1 MNTLLLPRYNTY
13 KSWWFTG
20 LLHVALIIL
29 LSLAIFEQPT
39 IAKFQS
45 LADQQFWVT
54 VGACTIH
61 SAFYISLMTDCKH
74 LYNIQFYRV
83 TSSLSLKWKDSVKWK

>member
-20 LLHVALIIL
+20 SLHVALIIL

-54 VGACTIH
+54 VGALYH
-61 SAFYISLMTDCKH
+61 SSTVQYSILSC
-74 LYNIQFYRV
+74 V
-83 TSSLSLKWKDSVKWK
+83 TSSQKWKDSVKWK

>member
-20 LLHVALIIL
+20 SLHVALIIL

-54 VGACTIH
+54 VGSCIH
-61 SAFYISLMTDCKH
+61 Q

-83 TSSLSLKWKDSVKWK
+83 

>member
-20 LLHVALIIL
+20 SLHVALIIL

-54 VGACTIH
+54 VGSCIH
-61 SAFYISLMTDCKH
+61 Q

-83 TSSLSLKWKDSVKWK
+83 TSSLSQKWKDLVKWK

>member
-1 MNTLLLPRYNTY
+1 MPRYNTY

-20 LLHVALIIL
+20 SLHVALIIL

-54 VGACTIH
+54 VGARI
-61 SAFYISLMTDCKH
+61 H

-83 TSSLSLKWKDSVKWK
+83 TSSLSQKWKDSVKWK